1 MSTVTA
7 VKLHSTTARNRYL
20 DKASAVMASNPQPV
34 MIPAGK
40 DNQNHKV
47 KVFLS
52 PDHSI
57 KPVVDFISSAKK
69 SIDMYIPGLLNN
81 LACIIPNAEKDT

>member
-1 MSTVTA
+1 
-7 VKLHSTTARNRYL
+7 
-20 DKASAVMASNPQPV
+20 MASNPQPV